1 MRDGTAT
8 AASGSGT
15 RARLLAAA
23 HDVTAE
29 SGYGAASVT
38 AIAERA
44 GVAAGT
50 LYRHFPSKGQL
61 FVELFRS
68 VCGGEIEAM
77 RQAAE
82 RPAATAVAGIEEV
95 LATFAARALQ
105 NPRLAWA
112 LLAEPLDPLVEAE
125 RLAYRRTYRTLLA
138 QLLRQAIAAGEIP
151 DQDVEFTAAA
161 VVGGVGE
168 ALVGP
173 LSPLSG
179 DRPPVDQLLAALRRF
194 TRGAVGA
201 PPLPEHDDQEHR

>member
-1 MRDGTAT
+1 MEAGPLL
-8 AASGSGT
+8 AAAGGT
-15 RARLLAAA
+15 RARLLEAA

-38 AIAERA
+38 AIAARA
-44 GVAAGT
+44 GVATGT
-50 LYRHFPSKGQL
+50 LYRHFPSKGHL
-61 FVELFRS
+61 FVDLFRR
-68 VCGGEIEAM
+68 VCGGEIAAM
-77 RQAAE
+77 QQAAD
-82 RPAATAVAGIEEV
+82 RPGATAGERIEEV

-138 QLLRQAIAAGEIP
+138 QLLRQAIDGGEIP

-179 DRPPVDQLLAALRRF
+179 DAPPVADLLASLRRF
-194 TRGAVGA
+194 VRGAIGA
-201 PPLPEHDDQEHR
+201 PPRPESDQEHR